1 MPMDTNGTMSPMVVG
16 DVQKFGDRIG
26 LVCPPFLNLL
36 LVFSFDVETDTFAK
50 LCLRYP
56 RFEESIYVK

>member
-1 MPMDTNGTMSPMVVG
+1 MDTNGTMSPMVVG

-50 LCLRYP
+50 FC
-56 RFEESIYVK
+56 